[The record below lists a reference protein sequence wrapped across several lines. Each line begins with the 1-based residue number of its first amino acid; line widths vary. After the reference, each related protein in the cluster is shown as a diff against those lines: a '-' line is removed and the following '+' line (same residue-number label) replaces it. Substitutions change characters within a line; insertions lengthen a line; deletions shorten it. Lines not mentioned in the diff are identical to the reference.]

1 MEQRA
6 SALQQRLEARRNM
19 FLKNDASGAST
30 YGTKTTTS
38 AASGKTFV
46 ISHRKISILKHTG
59 LKKSK
64 KSSSLI
70 LYFRTKIHTS
80 DQCEEVSGSSA
91 IFFYGFLIPIWKKS
105 PITNSFF
112 VEIGTWFDNSFRA
125 RKASSENILHKRSA
139 HLKNPFSS
147 KAYISDFL
155 ELSVKPIAILC
166 VTLWKNDTYVVVS
179 FEFLKNIVLLF
190 VCFGHLWSHEGIA
203 VLRNVLDHLISRA
216 LLQNIMR
223 WSTWVWAIV
232 HKNQRRK
239 LRHFSFFEYAYGM
252 ARPLFTRE

>member
-1 MEQRA
+1 MWLVELFLPFQISSMEQRA

-112 VEIGTWFDNSFRA
+112 VEIGTWFDNSFQA
-125 RKASSENILHKRSA
+125 RQVVKI
-139 HLKNPFSS
+139 FSI
-147 KAYISDFL
+147 KGRLTWKTHFL
-155 ELSVKPIAILC
+155 PKH
-166 VTLWKNDTYVVVS
+166 T
-179 FEFLKNIVLLF
+179 
-190 VCFGHLWSHEGIA
+190 
-203 VLRNVLDHLISRA
+203 
-216 LLQNIMR
+216 
-223 WSTWVWAIV
+223 
-232 HKNQRRK
+232 
-239 LRHFSFFEYAYGM
+239 
-252 ARPLFTRE
+252 